1 MSARAAIRR
10 QRGFTLFELMA
21 AVTISTAV
29 LAPAM
34 ALMFAA
40 MEWSTQSASQ
50 IRLNQQARLI
60 QGALIDGMATTS
72 AGKDGVNYAYGLR
85 GREDAFSGKWSK
97 GYMLRYRSNNI
108 WVEGD
113 TFTKMTVSCTDVAD
127 PLPACSGP
135 GAQQVDG
142 YLALEPEVEDK
153 DRSVDGRTV
162 EVTLTIVDPFEA
174 QRLENPREVTET
186 YRLIATMMRDENDP

>member
-1 MSARAAIRR
+1 VSRRAAPRA

-21 AVTISTAV
+21 AVTISAAV

-50 IRLNQQARLI
+50 IRLNQQARLM
-60 QGALIDGMATTS
+60 QSALMDGMATTS
-72 AGKDGVNYAYGLR
+72 SGKDGVNYAYGLR
-85 GREDAFSGKWSK
+85 GREEAPSGKWSN
-97 GYMLRYRSNNI
+97 GYTLRYRSNNI

-113 TFTKMTVSCTDVAD
+113 TFTTMTVSCTDVAD

-135 GAQQVDG
+135 GVQQVDG
-142 YLALEPEVEDK
+142 YLALEPEVED
-153 DRSVDGRTV
+153 DERSVDDRTV